1 MKAHFIVPLVLAA
14 SVAAA
19 QQPKTTVVAHVLDVR
34 DGAFVAAAEV
44 SILDTQLRGRSD
56 SLGRVAIAGVPA
68 GSFSIEARRLG
79 YKPVVT
85 QLMVSGSDSLEV
97 VLAMSPIAQ
106 ALAGVK
112 VTETAARI
120 HLREFDERLH
130 NHIGGFFITDSVIRR
145 AEAGRISE
153 LLEARVPGIRPAVRP
168 DGKIFI
174 YSTRGASIDRKGLEA
189 PCFVEVFLDGTR
201 MLDGDVG
208 VVPLLDL
215 AGIEYYPPGYAPV
228 QYRIAP
234 SLGGDGSGAKC
245 GVLLLWT
252 RP

>member
-14 SVAAA
+14 SAAAA

-34 DGAFVAAAEV
+34 DGSFVSAAEV

-120 HLREFDERLH
+120 RLREFDERLH
-130 NHIGGFFITDSVIRR
+130 NHIGGFFVTDSVIRR
-145 AEAGRISE
+145 AEASSIAE
-153 LLEARVPGIRPAVRP
+153 LLEARVPGIRPTRYGG
-168 DGKIFI
+168 GKIKF
-174 YSTRGASIDRKGLEA
+174 YSTRGAAVDRKGLEV
-189 PCFVEVFLDGTR
+189 PCYVEVFLDGTR
-201 MLDGDVG
+201 LLDGDAGLVA
-208 VVPLLDL
+208 LADL
-215 AGIEYYPPGYAPV
+215 AGIEYYPPGFAPV
-228 QYRIAP
+228 QYRIPP
-234 SLGGDGSGAKC
+234 SLASDGSGAKC
-245 GVLLLWT
+245 GVMLLWT